1 MSFVAITR
9 GALLVLGLAM
19 VAYHMI
25 GSQIVLAGYVE
36 NQAIHL
42 AFVLLL
48 VFLHSASVAQSFF
61 LRFWNLLLAGIGLA
75 TSAFVYFNVGHL
87 EEIVG
92 FPGTIEVVV
101 GVTII
106 ALVIEA
112 TRRGWGMVLP
122 LVACIFIAYFLW
134 GHLIPGPL
142 NHKPFTFSY
151 VVSYLSIG
159 LTGVFGEFLSISA
172 DQVFLFV
179 VFGALL
185 SVIKINDLFFE
196 IGKAAG
202 RVFSGGPGQ
211 TAVISSSLVGTVTGA
226 AVANVA
232 ITGAFTIPFMKKVGY
247 RPEEAGAIEATASTG
262 GQIMPPVMGASASLM
277 ASFLGQ
283 PYAAVMAAAVIPAL
297 LYYWT
302 VILGVQFLS
311 VKRGIVAPVE
321 PVDRNLVMRRLPLFL
336 VPLGIMIG
344 MLAMNYSPNK
354 AAFWAISV
362 AIAMSYLTV
371 DTRPT
376 VGEVLKC
383 LADGAVTGAQ
393 IGISLAIVG
402 IMAQT
407 LLTTGLGNKVAGLV
421 ELLSGGNLLM
431 ALLLT
436 MLVSLVLGCGVPT
449 AAAYS
454 LVAIVVVPTI
464 VKMGVSP
471 MAAHFFAFYFAVISA
486 VTPPVALASL
496 AGAGIARAS
505 YLRTSWEAF
514 KLAISGFIIPF
525 LVIYNSAIILEPTS
539 WQWAL
544 GTAVAVPIGMTALT
558 AAIYNCGLV
567 PFRPIERLM
576 AILCGA
582 MMTGY
587 AVFRHVDELPLEY
600 PMLALGVVLAA
611 TLLRMQRLRYLE
623 QQRRPSMHEADGTP
637 ASSAAS
643 TRQG

>member
-1 MSFVAITR
+1 MSFAAVTR
-9 GALLVLGLAM
+9 GAVLVLGLAM
-19 VAYHMI
+19 VAYHMV
-25 GSQIVLAGYVE
+25 GSQMVLAGYVE

-42 AFVLLL
+42 AFVLTLI
-48 VFLHSASVAQSFF
+48 FLHSASVAQSIL
-61 LRFWNLLLAGIGLA
+61 LRVWNLLLAAVGLA
-75 TSAFVYFNVGHL
+75 AVAFVYFNVSHL

-92 FPGTIEVVV
+92 FPGTIEIVI
-101 GVTII
+101 GVTVI

-112 TRRGWGMVLP
+112 TRRGWGIVLP
-122 LVACIFIAYFLW
+122 IVAGVFISYFMW
-134 GHLIPGPL
+134 GHLLSGPL
-142 NHKPFTFSY
+142 SHKPFTFSY
-151 VVSYLSIG
+151 VVSYLCIG
-159 LTGVFGEFLSISA
+159 LSGVFGDFLSISA

-196 IGKAAG
+196 MGKAAG

-262 GQIMPPVMGASASLM
+262 GQIMPPVMGASAFLM

-283 PYAAVMAAAVIPAL
+283 PYAAVMAAAIIPAL
-297 LYYWT
+297 LYYWS

-311 VKRGIVAPVE
+311 VKRGIEAPVE
-321 PVDRNLVMRRLPLFL
+321 AVDRGLVLRRLPLFL

-362 AIAMSYLTV
+362 AIAMSFLTA

-393 IGISLAIVG
+393 IGVSLAIVG

-421 ELLSGGNLLM
+421 ELLSGGSLAM

-496 AGAGIARAS
+496 AGAGIAKAS

-539 WQWAL
+539 WHWAL
-544 GTAVAVPIGMTALT
+544 GTAIAVPVGMTALT
-558 AAIYNCGLV
+558 AAIYNCGLA

-576 AILCGA
+576 AIICA
-582 MMTGY
+582 VMMTGY
-587 AVFRHVDELPLEY
+587 AVFRHIDELPFEY
-600 PMLALGVVLAA
+600 PMLAFGVILAIV
-611 TLLRMQRLRYLE
+611 LLRMQMSRYKE
-623 QQRRPSMHEADGTP
+623 KKGVGAQSTAGPSG
-637 ASSAAS
+637 AS
-643 TRQG
+643 TVQG